1 MMDARRLAAVSVI
14 TLCLAMSATSNAV
27 SQKQNADCGA
37 QAVFQQPAE
46 GRVIV
51 AYGGVSK
58 GIVLETQHGADVRAP
73 VAGTVVYAGEFRS
86 YGKLVTIATGCAT
99 HVMIAGLGNI
109 AASLGERIGAG
120 QTLGTTS
127 QGQGEPLPV
136 LYLEVRRDGQPI
148 DPGLLSPGK

>member
-1 MMDARRLAAVSVI
+1 MLHARRLADLSV
-14 TLCLAMSATSNAV
+14 TALCIAMIGTSNAV
-27 SQKQNADCGA
+27 SQEQNADCGA
-37 QAVFQQPAE
+37 QAVLQQPAE
-46 GRVIV
+46 GRVLV
-51 AYGGVSK
+51 AFGGGSK

-73 VAGTVVYAGEFRS
+73 VTGTVVYAGEFRS
-86 YGKLVTIATGCAT
+86 YGKLVTIAIGCAT

-120 QTLGTTS
+120 QTLGTAS

-136 LYLEVRRDGQPI
+136 VYLEVRRNGQPI